1 MASEH
6 ARDAEGDATHARLR
20 QRFEYPLIPDDPSE
34 NRRRNDAG
42 GASPFLPHPTDAGD
56 EQSRCGGGRP
66 APGKERTVVSV
77 AGDFLGAKCVV
88 NLLCAVG

>member
-1 MASEH
+1 MRKEMQPTRDCAS
-6 ARDAEGDATHARLR
+6 ALNILSFRTTLR
-20 QRFEYPLIPDDPSE
+20 RIAVGT
-34 NRRRNDAG
+34 NAG

-77 AGDFLGAKCVV
+77 AGDFSGPNAWSISCVR
-88 NLLCAVG
+88 